1 LLKKSSGLVLA
12 SFRGATYGLGKRLL
26 HQVIGWR
33 VKTVYAFAS
42 SLTAALPDGLVEQPA
57 G

>member
-1 LLKKSSGLVLA
+1 LLKKSSRLVLT
-12 SFRGATYGLGKRLL
+12 SFRGSTYGLGKRLL
-26 HQVIGWR
+26 QQVMGWR

-42 SLTAALPDGLVEQPA
+42 SLAAALPDGLFEQPA